1 MLPSMYV
8 YLTCLCRSRV
18 LRRLQ
23 RELSVKNGSVWLKSL
38 ENEILSETPG
48 MRNKCSSRPMGTHVT
63 LLCDQ
68 VFYDLYA
75 ELRTRPIKYSF
86 RD

>member
-8 YLTCLCRSRV
+8 YLACLCRSRV

-48 MRNKCSSRPMGTHVT
+48 MERKC
-63 LLCDQ
+63 
-68 VFYDLYA
+68 
-75 ELRTRPIKYSF
+75 
-86 RD
+86 

>member
-1 MLPSMYV
+1 MYV
-8 YLTCLCRSRV
+8 YLAFLCRSRV

-23 RELSVKNGSVWLKSL
+23 RELSMKNGSVWLKSL

-48 MRNKCSSRPMGTHVT
+48 MKHKCCGRPIGAYE
-63 LLCDQ
+63 LLFCDQ
-68 VFYDLYA
+68 VFRNLYA
-75 ELRTRPIKYSF
+75 QRRTWQIEFSF

>member
-1 MLPSMYV
+1 MFPSLYV
-8 YLTCLCRSRV
+8 YLACLCRSRV
-18 LRRLQ
+18 LRRFQ

-48 MRNKCSSRPMGTHVT
+48 MKHKCCSRPIGAYV
-63 LLCDQ
+63 LLFRDQ
-68 VFYDLYA
+68 VSRDLYA
-75 ELRTRPIKYSF
+75 QRRTWLIEFSF